1 MIDEL
6 LKLHEINHIISV
18 DDCYFNPEETEVKAI
33 LSSSM
38 NDSFLNYESAI
49 EKMGSIKAL
58 GDPSN
63 WDVIT

>member
-49 EKMGSIKAL
+49 EKWEKKI
-58 GDPSN
+58 N
-63 WDVIT
+63 